1 MNSVTFGA
9 STDLRIVTGDAPVTT
24 GGLHAVERGWQ
35 ETNCYVDLWLSLLA
49 ARGCDARAALAFTV
63 TQDFEGDQ
71 FTFFKF
77 PLYDLDQLF
86 GVAVQELAIY
96 DQLDAHIEQQVVRGN
111 TVLVEMDA
119 FYLPDTRATTYRRE
133 HTKTTIGID
142 RIDRAGGR
150 LGYFHNAGY
159 FTLDGDDYAG
169 VFRKTDALRA
179 DSDLL
184 FPYVEFVKTTRPALA
199 GEALARASV
208 LRLREHLAARPAANP
223 VSAFRAAFPEHLDTL
238 IARGDAYFHLYAF
251 NTLRQLGANF
261 ELLGQYV
268 DWLGEAG
275 VQSAPAVGTAC
286 KTIASEAKVLQFRMA
301 RAMARRRPDACN
313 DCFDLLERAYDDA
326 VPALAAEFG
335 VSRG

>member
-1 MNSVTFGA
+1 MNDMTVGA
-9 STDLRIVTGDAPVTT
+9 GVDLWTAAGALPS
-24 GGLHAVERGWQ
+24 GAAGLHAVERGWQ
-35 ETNCYVDLWLSLLA
+35 ETNCYVDLWLSLLG
-49 ARGCDARAALAFTV
+49 ARGCEARAGLAFTV

-77 PLYDLDQLF
+77 PLYDLDRLY
-86 GVAVQELAIY
+86 GVAVQELAMY
-96 DQLDAHIEQQVVRGN
+96 DELDAHVEQQVARGN
-111 TVLVEMDA
+111 AVLVEMDA

-159 FTLDGDDYAG
+159 YTLDGDDYAG
-169 VFRKTDALRA
+169 VFRKTEALRN
-179 DSDLL
+179 DPDVL
-184 FPYVEFVKTTRPALA
+184 FPYVEFVKQARPALT

-208 LRLREHLAARPAANP
+208 VRLREHLASRPAANP
-223 VSAFRAAFPEHLDTL
+223 VSAFRAAFPAHLDTL

-275 VQSAPAVGTAC
+275 VQTAPAIGTAC
-286 KTIASEAKVLQFRMA
+286 KTIAGEAKVLQFRMA
-301 RAMARRRPDACN
+301 RAMARRRPDTCN
-313 DCFDLLERAYDDA
+313 DCFDLLERAYDDV
-326 VPALAAEFG
+326 VPALAAEFD
-335 VSRG
+335 VRRG